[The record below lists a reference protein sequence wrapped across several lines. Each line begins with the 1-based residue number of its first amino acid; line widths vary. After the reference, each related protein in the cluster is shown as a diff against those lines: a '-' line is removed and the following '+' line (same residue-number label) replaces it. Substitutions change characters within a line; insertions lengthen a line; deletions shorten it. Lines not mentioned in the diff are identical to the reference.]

1 MWLERAPTCETI
13 RKVGSCVPVRVRSE
27 FICFVLSSVSFP
39 LETTLCLNSPLHNFI
54 LICKEE
60 Q

>member
-1 MWLERAPTCETI
+1 MWLGRAPTCETVC
-13 RKVGSCVPVRVRSE
+13 KVGSYASVRVRSE
-27 FICFVLSSVSFP
+27 FICFVLSSLSFP
-39 LETTLCLNSPLHNFI
+39 LKATLCLIFPLYNFI